1 MGKNEQRSFTEQ
13 QILEQRARELARNP
27 EEEVVEESID
37 IMVIEM
43 DGERYGFPVAD
54 INEIQPLNSFAPIPG
69 VSPLWL
75 GLFNLRS
82 TLVPLLDLRAYLGL
96 NPFLFNLKQGDVKVR
111 GVSDRNNGQII
122 VTQKGESLVGL
133 LVDLVSEVR
142 TVPISKINA
151 PMETISK
158 KQRNVIRGLT
168 SELITILDLKKLLE
182 DPDLIVNHKNNNTVT
197 TLI

>member
-122 VTQKGESLVGL
+122 VTQKGDSLVGL

>member
-1 MGKNEQRSFTEQ
+1 MGKNEQRSFTEL

-27 EEEVVEESID
+27 EEEVVEESIN

-43 DGERYGFPVAD
+43 DGERYGLPVAD
-54 INEIQPLNSFAPIPG
+54 INEIQPLDSFAPIPG

-96 NPFLFNLKQGDVKVR
+96 NPFLFNLKQGDVKIR
-111 GVSDRNNGQII
+111 GVSNRNNGQII
-122 VTQKGESLVGL
+122 VTQKGDSLVGL

-151 PMETISK
+151 PMETISR

-168 SELITILDLKKLLE
+168 SELITILDLIKLLE
-182 DPDLIVNHKNNNTVT
+182 DPDLIVNQKNNNTVT

>member
-69 VSPLWL
+69 VTPLWL

-122 VTQKGESLVGL
+122 VTQKGDSLVGL

-182 DPDLIVNHKNNNTVT
+182 DPDLIVNQKNNNTVT